1 MTGNSKDSYIEYRIK
16 KAEESLRD
24 ALFLIEKGSWNAA
37 INRLYYSYFYAVLA
51 LLYQN
56 NIEVK
61 SHKGVRNQLSQ
72 KFIKTGIISKEFGQ
86 IYSDLFDFRQKGDYG
101 DFFDFD
107 SKKVVPFVP
116 KVKEFI
122 EVVKKLIGK

>member
-1 MTGNSKDSYIEYRIK
+1 MTGNSKGSYIEYRIN

-37 INRLYYSYFYAVLA
+37 INRLYYSYFYAVMA
-51 LLYQN
+51 LLYLN

-107 SKKVVPFVP
+107 SEKVVPFVP

-122 EVVKKLIGK
+122 EVVKKLTGK

>member
-72 KFIKTGIISKEFGQ
+72 KFIKTGIISKEIGQ
-86 IYSDLFDFRQKGDYG
+86 IYSDLFDFRQKCYYG
-101 DFFDFD
+101 DFLAFN
-107 SKKVVPFVP
+107 SKKVGPFVP
-116 KVKEFI
+116 KVKELI
-122 EVVKKLIGK
+122 EVRKHMLGK